1 MTQDRN
7 PDTTTTGRP
16 AEGPEAR
23 TETRERTK
31 RPYRTITEQDL
42 RGGALMRFQ
51 WLEQNH
57 PDILRRMMESNEL
70 MPHLQHRAKLLR
82 ETQVE
87 ILDTLVRTRHLTNGE
102 EDRRLFPD
110 RTTMQLIG
118 QIDQARHD
126 SIDLAIQQVIETL

>member
-1 MTQDRN
+1 ML
-7 PDTTTTGRP
+7 
-16 AEGPEAR
+16 
-23 TETRERTK
+23 RE
-31 RPYRTITEQDL
+31 
-42 RGGALMRFQ
+42 
-51 WLEQNH
+51 
-57 PDILRRMMESNEL
+57 MMESNEL

-82 ETQVE
+82 KTQVE